1 MFALFGLFAA
11 RRPTWPVGRPMS
23 SEETDAVTNGRW
35 GYMQSVINGMHAKFN
50 SQQCNQRYN
59 QTMSGS
65 IPVVRPKG
73 RSARSRAA
81 FGCPPT
87 HSTRLTA
94 QGEGYE
100 AATAIQLV
108 P

>member
-1 MFALFGLFAA
+1 
-11 RRPTWPVGRPMS
+11 MS
-23 SEETDAVTNGRW
+23 SEEMDAVTNGRW

-50 SQQCNQRYN
+50 SQQYATKGTIRR
-59 QTMSGS
+59 S
-65 IPVVRPKG
+65 RPKG

-81 FGCPPT
+81 FDCPPT

-100 AATAIQLV
+100 AATAIQVV

>member
-1 MFALFGLFAA
+1 
-11 RRPTWPVGRPMS
+11 MS
-23 SEETDAVTNGRW
+23 SQETDAVTNGRW

-50 SQQCNQRYN
+50 YATKGTIRR
-59 QTMSGS
+59 MSGS

-81 FGCPPT
+81 FGRPPT

-94 QGEGYE
+94 EGEGYE
-100 AATAIQLV
+100 AATAIQVV

>member
-1 MFALFGLFAA
+1 
-11 RRPTWPVGRPMS
+11 
-23 SEETDAVTNGRW
+23 
-35 GYMQSVINGMHAKFN
+35 MQNLILNNMQPKVQSDDERN
-50 SQQCNQRYN
+50 R
-59 QTMSGS
+59 S

-81 FGCPPT
+81 FDCPP
-87 HSTRLTA
+87 TRLTA

-100 AATAIQLV
+100 AATAIQVV